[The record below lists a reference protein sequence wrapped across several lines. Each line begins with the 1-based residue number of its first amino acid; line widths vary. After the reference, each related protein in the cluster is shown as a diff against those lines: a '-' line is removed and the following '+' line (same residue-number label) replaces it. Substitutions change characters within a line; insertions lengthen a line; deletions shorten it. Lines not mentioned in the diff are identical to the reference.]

1 VPVTK
6 LAKWKTVVQMVAIGF
21 LLAGS
26 AGDKI
31 WPYTTLFGL
40 TLLWIAAIFNDGRSK
55 PSPSMSTHTTMREAR
70 VSTAFMVAAR
80 RLGDSAL

>member
-1 VPVTK
+1 
-6 LAKWKTVVQMVAIGF
+6 MVAIGF

-40 TLLWIAAIFNDGRSK
+40 SLLWIAALFTLYTGYDYL
-55 PSPSMSTHTTMREAR
+55 MA
-70 VSTAFMVAAR
+70 AFRHAMK
-80 RLGDSAL
+80 DE